1 MCKKL
6 IGLVAFVLVLSMA
19 RNVPAH
25 LLVHWR
31 LDEGSG
37 TITADT
43 SGNGR
48 DGTFTG
54 DPRWVTGHNNPG
66 ALHFDGVDDFVSHVL
81 PGDQAYAAF
90 TIAV

>member
-6 IGLVAFVLVLSMA
+6 IGLVTFILVLSMA
-19 RNVPAH
+19 RNVPAD

-31 LDEGSG
+31 LDEDSG

-54 DPRWVTGHNNPG
+54 DPQWVTGHNNPG
-66 ALHFDGVDDFVSHVL
+66 ALHFGNGAES
-81 PGDQAYAAF
+81 A
-90 TIAV
+90 TITLW